1 MSNALEKR
9 VSVMSWV
16 TRSFPKAAGTSKS
29 VGFLDARNSQTIVDI
44 TIREKVHPT
53 DIEN

>member
-1 MSNALEKR
+1 
-9 VSVMSWV
+9 MSWV

-29 VGFLDARNSQTIVDI
+29 LGFLDARNSQTIVDI
-44 TIREKVHPT
+44 TIRKKVHPT